1 MIHRDEWIGLLICV
15 LGMGCILAVGF
26 YVTYAVTS
34 ESSLERIGRETIERR
49 LTPIT
54 CSPCIKTNYGG

>member
-1 MIHRDEWIGLLICV
+1 MIHRDEWIGLLVCV

-34 ESSLERIGRETIERR
+34 ETTLERIGRETIERR
-49 LTPIT
+49 I
-54 CSPCIKTNYGG
+54 